1 MRPPRLIMTKMEEKI
16 LAYLDDHKKPVTQN
30 QLAKYFIVSKS
41 SISNALNELDAA
53 GLLIITKQGNTKLYR
68 INPNGGYTR
77 AQSKEEGK

>member
-41 SISNALNELDAA
+41 SISNAMSELEAA
-53 GLLIITKQGNTKLYR
+53 GMIIVTKQGNVKLYR
-68 INPNGGYTR
+68 I
-77 AQSKEEGK
+77 A

>member
-1 MRPPRLIMTKMEEKI
+1 MRKILSKMEEKI
-16 LAYLDDHKKPVTQN
+16 LVYLDDHKRPVTQN

-41 SISNALNELDAA
+41 SIANALNGLDAA
-53 GLLIITKQGNTKLYR
+53 GLLIVTKQGNTKLYR